1 MSFGGG
7 IDVPLNPRFA
17 WRAIQVE
24 DRSQFGDLLN
34 GGPQLAVTSGLV
46 IRFGTRK

>member
-1 MSFGGG
+1 MT
-7 IDVPLNPRFA
+7 LNSRVA

-24 DRSQFGDLLN
+24 ERSQFGDLLVS
-34 GGPQLAVTSGLV
+34 GGHQLAVSSGLV